1 MRQSDECSSAGPNL
15 WYWETYDSSS
25 KADLFACAINSPP
38 EGLFLI
44 DPIPL
49 APEALAE
56 LTADRPVAGVI
67 VTNGNHARSSE
78 SFAARWSVPVF
89 AQETAR
95 LPLPDSRICS
105 VRDRERIATDLVAVA
120 IPGAAD
126 GEMAIYCSAD
136 SGTMIIGDALIN
148 FEPYG
153 FTFLPDKYCSDAREL
168 RASLRKLQ
176 SLSFERMLFAHG
188 TPILANARER
198 LTQLL
203 ASPTETLHRV

>member
-1 MRQSDECSSAGPNL
+1 
-15 WYWETYDSSS
+15 
-25 KADLFACAINSPP
+25 
-38 EGLFLI
+38 
-44 DPIPL
+44 
-49 APEALAE
+49 
-56 LTADRPVAGVI
+56 
-67 VTNGNHARSSE
+67 
-78 SFAARWSVPVF
+78 
-89 AQETAR
+89 
-95 LPLPDSRICS
+95 
-105 VRDRERIATDLVAVA
+105 
-120 IPGAAD
+120 
-126 GEMAIYCSAD
+126 
-136 SGTMIIGDALIN
+136 MIIGDALIN